1 MCGKYY
7 FNQLTVGKQSNMS
20 HSLEP
25 VISCHGIRSDVN
37 YCSDGLGFSQAC
49 SQQDTPL
56 RPSVLLCF
64 PLPDSEGILF
74 QKSRVMLCAT
84 YAVVTVKYIPA
95 SQSSHLQAEAGGT
108 QALDSFQLC
117 QN

>member
-37 YCSDGLGFSQAC
+37 YCSDGPGFSQAC
-49 SQQDTPL
+49 GQQDTPL
-56 RPSVLLCF
+56 SLSVLLCF
-64 PLPDSEGILF
+64 PLPDSHAILF
-74 QKSRVMLCAT
+74 QESEVMLYAT
-84 YAVVTVKYIPA
+84 HAVVTAKYIPA
-95 SQSSHLQAEAGGT
+95 SQSSHLQAEARGT
-108 QALDSFQLC
+108 QALDSSQLC